1 MSLMRP
7 VGPKS
12 AANVATPP
20 AQKPREIESLAT
32 SLREAGVTTQEL
44 FGWQKTAY
52 RRVEATSA
60 SHVSLDFGGHAV
72 VVPRQLLPKVEA
84 DQWLRFERQG
94 DRITASVDLR
104 ATLRAESRLSDLF
117 QVLVRP

>member
-1 MSLMRP
+1 M
-7 VGPKS
+7 
-12 AANVATPP
+12 
-20 AQKPREIESLAT
+20 AT

-44 FGWQKTAY
+44 FGWQKTGF
-52 RRVEATSA
+52 RRVETTSA
-60 SHVSLDFGGHAV
+60 SHVSLDFGGRAV

-94 DRITASVDLR
+94 DRITALVDLR

-117 QVLVRP
+117 QVLVRS